1 MRLSKFLIPYS
12 HSLLSLFISMT
23 IVQIYDE
30 KGIFEGGLFS
40 IFTNLFIAM
49 ANMLAATLIIGIP
62 VVLVGCLLGEILFR
76 CVILPV
82 KLHFI
87 PSLILYI
94 LLAISIVFGYE
105 VISDGFPTI
114 YENTRIVVMMYF
126 MGLTVICSI
135 TFLVSRTTYEEK

>member
-1 MRLSKFLIPYS
+1 MGEFLIPYS

-23 IVQIYDE
+23 IIQIYDE
-30 KGIFEGGLFS
+30 KGIFEGELFS

-49 ANMLAATLIIGIP
+49 VQMLAATLIVGVP

-135 TFLVSRTTYEEK
+135 TFLVSRTTYEGK

>member
-1 MRLSKFLIPYS
+1 MSKFLIPYS

>member
-1 MRLSKFLIPYS
+1 MRKFLIPYS

-30 KGIFEGGLFS
+30 KGVFEGGLFS

>member
-1 MRLSKFLIPYS
+1 MRKFLIPYS

>member
-1 MRLSKFLIPYS
+1 MRKFLIPYS

-94 LLAISIVFGYE
+94 LLAISIVLGYE

>member
-1 MRLSKFLIPYS
+1 MGKFLIPYS

-23 IVQIYDE
+23 IIQIYDE
-30 KGIFEGGLFS
+30 KGIFEGELFS

-49 ANMLAATLIIGIP
+49 AQMLAATLIVGVP

-76 CVILPV
+76 CVILPI

-94 LLAISIVFGYE
+94 LLAISIVFCYE
-105 VISDGFPTI
+105 VISDGVPTT
-114 YENTRIVVMMYF
+114 YENTRIIKMMYF
-126 MGLTVICSI
+126 MGLTIICSS
-135 TFLVSRTTYEEK
+135 TFLVSRTTYEGK

>member
-1 MRLSKFLIPYS
+1 MGKFLIPYS

-23 IVQIYDE
+23 IIQIYDE
-30 KGIFEGGLFS
+30 KGIFEGELFS

-49 ANMLAATLIIGIP
+49 AQMLAATLIVGVP

-76 CVILPV
+76 CVILPI

-94 LLAISIVFGYE
+94 LLAISIVFCYE
-105 VISDGFPTI
+105 VIS
-114 YENTRIVVMMYF
+114 Y
-126 MGLTVICSI
+126 
-135 TFLVSRTTYEEK
+135 

>member
-1 MRLSKFLIPYS
+1 MRKFLIPYS

-30 KGIFEGGLFS
+30 QGIFEGGLFS

-114 YENTRIVVMMYF
+114 YENTRIVIMMYF

>member
-1 MRLSKFLIPYS
+1 MGKFLIPYS

-23 IVQIYDE
+23 IIQIYDE
-30 KGIFEGGLFS
+30 KGIFEGELFS

-49 ANMLAATLIIGIP
+49 TQMLAATLIVGVP

-76 CVILPV
+76 CVILPI

-94 LLAISIVFGYE
+94 LLAISIVFAMKLYLT
-105 VISDGFPTI
+105 GFLQHMKI
-114 YENTRIVVMMYF
+114 
-126 MGLTVICSI
+126 
-135 TFLVSRTTYEEK
+135 LVLLK

>member
-1 MRLSKFLIPYS
+1 
-12 HSLLSLFISMT
+12 MT

>member
-1 MRLSKFLIPYS
+1 M
-12 HSLLSLFISMT
+12 
-23 IVQIYDE
+23 VQIYDE

-40 IFTNLFIAM
+40 IFTSLFIAM

-105 VISDGFPTI
+105 VISDGLPTI

>member
-1 MRLSKFLIPYS
+1 
-12 HSLLSLFISMT
+12 MT

-49 ANMLAATLIIGIP
+49 ANMLVATLIIGIP

>member
-1 MRLSKFLIPYS
+1 MRKFLIPYS

-87 PSLILYI
+87 LSLILYI